1 MFNLKKDKLTPNQIL
16 LKNRVLAATIP
27 LRNLEDFGRVKRY
40 ASDPWKDEI
49 QRKITHVLYTFMFS
63 LFAMFFVVD
72 ILKKLLDDK
81 IFSNVLLTFEF
92 ENTYGV
98 LTLQ

>member
-16 LKNRVLAATIP
+16 LKNRVLAAAIS

-40 ASDPWKDEI
+40 ASDPWKDKI

-63 LFAMFFVVD
+63 HFAMFFVVD
-72 ILKKLLDDK
+72 ILKSCLTIK
-81 IFSNVLLTFEF
+81 FSAMF
-92 ENTYGV
+92 Y
-98 LTLQ
+98 

>member
-1 MFNLKKDKLTPNQIL
+1 MSLYQFAKYFFFLLMFNFKKDKLTPNQIL

-49 QRKITHVLYTFMFS
+49 QRQITRCS
-63 LFAMFFVVD
+63 
-72 ILKKLLDDK
+72 I
-81 IFSNVLLTFEF
+81 
-92 ENTYGV
+92 
-98 LTLQ
+98 

>member
-27 LRNLEDFGRVKRY
+27 LRNLKDFGRVKRY

-49 QRKITHVLYTFMFS
+49 QRKITRVLYTFMFS
-63 LFAMFFVVD
+63 HFAMFFVVD
-72 ILKKLLDDK
+72 ILKSCLTIK
-81 IFSNVLLTFEF
+81 FSAMF
-92 ENTYGV
+92 Y
-98 LTLQ
+98 

>member
-27 LRNLEDFGRVKRY
+27 LRNLEDFGRVRRY

-49 QRKITHVLYTFMFS
+49 QRKITHVLYTFYVF
-63 LFAMFFVVD
+63 
-72 ILKKLLDDK
+72 
-81 IFSNVLLTFEF
+81 
-92 ENTYGV
+92 
-98 LTLQ
+98 TLCDVFCS